1 MERNII
7 LKQYTRPGISGLL
20 AMVALFVVSCGGG
33 GNSGSQSSETE
44 GTSNS
49 EMTENSG
56 STTEETGG
64 LETTQSMEEGSSEV
78 TAMLMKDGEY
88 SDELFIDS
96 MVPHHAGAVDMA
108 EVALENAEHEEI
120 MQLSREIVSTQQA
133 EIKELKS
140 IKKEEF
146 GTSDVPMSM
155 NMDDMM
161 DMGMMMNPE
170 DLAKEDPFDKA
181 FIDNMSPHHQ
191 SAIEMAEVAAKNTD
205 NTRIKELAGNIIEAQ
220 ESEIVDMKQW
230 REEWYPNG

>member
-1 MERNII
+1 
-7 LKQYTRPGISGLL
+7 
-20 AMVALFVVSCGGG
+20 
-33 GNSGSQSSETE
+33 
-44 GTSNS
+44 
-49 EMTENSG
+49 
-56 STTEETGG
+56 
-64 LETTQSMEEGSSEV
+64 MEEGSSEV

-161 DMGMMMNPE
+161 NMGMMMNPE

-181 FIDNMSPHHQ
+181 FIDNMIPHHQ
-191 SAIEMAEVAAKNTD
+191 SAIEMAQVALQNTS
-205 NTRIKELAGNIIEAQ
+205 NPRITELAGNIVRDQRREIAQ
-220 ESEIVDMKQW
+220 MKQW
-230 REEWYPNG
+230 RQEWY